1 MKDFKQAVQEVIDG
15 NADPLEVYAALNLEL
30 KELETCKKQ
39 IEDYAKEEAEKH
51 GSKFEHKGYKF
62 EVRQGGRSYSFK
74 NIKAWSDKQ
83 KEIKEI
89 EERYKSAF
97 SSYEKGLM
105 TADENGEEMELPEVS
120 YRSNSLIIKKL

>member
-1 MKDFKQAVQEVIDG
+1 MKDFKEAVQQVIDG
-15 NADPLEVYAALNLEL
+15 NADPLEVYAAINLEL
-30 KELETCKKQ
+30 KELENCKKQ

-51 GSKFEHKGYKF
+51 GNKFEHKGYKF
-62 EVRQGGRSYSFK
+62 ELRQGGRSYSFK

-89 EERYKSAF
+89 EERYKAAF

-105 TADENGEEMELPEVS
+105 TADENGEEMELPEVT

>member
-1 MKDFKQAVQEVIDG
+1 MKDFKEAVQQVIDG
-15 NADPLEVYAALNLEL
+15 NADVLEVYAAINLEL
-30 KELETCKKQ
+30 KELENCKKQ

-62 EVRQGGRSYSFK
+62 ELRQGGRSYSFK
-74 NIKAWSDKQ
+74 NIPEWNTYNKALKDC
-83 KEIKEI
+83 
-89 EERYKSAF
+89 EERYKAAF

-105 TADENGEEMELPEVS
+105 TADENGEEMDLPEVS

>member
-1 MKDFKQAVQEVIDG
+1 MKDFKEAVQQVIDG
-15 NADPLEVYAALNLEL
+15 NADPLEVYAAINLEL
-30 KELETCKKQ
+30 KELENCKKQ

-51 GSKFEHKGYKF
+51 GNKFEYKGYKF
-62 EVRQGGRSYSFK
+62 ELRQGGRSYSFK

-89 EERYKSAF
+89 EERYKAAF

-105 TADENGEEMELPEVS
+105 TADENGEEMELPEVT

>member
-1 MKDFKQAVQEVIDG
+1 MKDFKKAVQEVIDG
-15 NADPLEVYAALNLEL
+15 NADPLEVYAALNIEL

-74 NIKAWSDKQ
+74 HIPEWQTYSKAV
-83 KEIKEI
+83 KEC
-89 EERYKSAF
+89 EERYKAAF

-105 TADENGEEMELPEVS
+105 TADENGEEIELPEVS